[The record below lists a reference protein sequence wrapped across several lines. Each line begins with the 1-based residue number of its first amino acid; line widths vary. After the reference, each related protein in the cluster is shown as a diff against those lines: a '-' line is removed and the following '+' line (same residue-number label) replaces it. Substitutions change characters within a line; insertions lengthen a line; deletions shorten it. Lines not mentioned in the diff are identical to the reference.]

1 MRYTIQVALFGA
13 CFVTVLAPGRL
24 GAQACKDEEGM
35 ATEDK
40 KSLTEVVDMVKKESL
55 QDFQRGY
62 HQKSCLNKLTFS
74 SIALNGLVGCLDK
87 AVQDT
92 TAEKEDIDSYKAK
105 RETYGKLKD
114 RIEEDRKALKTAADA
129 KEAKAVIEKFN
140 YSN

>member
-13 CFVTVLAPGRL
+13 CFVTVLGSGRL
-24 GAQACKDEEGM
+24 GAEECKDEEGM
-35 ATEDK
+35 ATADK
-40 KSLTEVVDMVKKESL
+40 KSLTEVVDMVKKESH

-92 TAEKEDIDSYKAK
+92 TAEKEDID
-105 RETYGKLKD
+105 
-114 RIEEDRKALKTAADA
+114 
-129 KEAKAVIEKFN
+129 
-140 YSN
+140 